1 LERRLEVQLVD
12 SAAEDYDEVRIF
24 DNNDENVRNFLNLSH
39 ERQKHTQTHLYA
51 VSLILDNVEKMCKIY
66 FVSHGHQD
74 AKEQIGLIAL

>member
-39 ERQKHTQTHLYA
+39 
-51 VSLILDNVEKMCKIY
+51 
-66 FVSHGHQD
+66 D